1 MFTLQQFASMQTPAY
16 CQFLPNP
23 YMTPQIPAMIPNA
36 NQDTREKRFLS
47 PTTLISPTAINDE
60 KRRRNEGGDTDDNG
74 SDSTKEPT
82 MLDLKTYMD
91 ALMARLNTTATKVD
105 ISAINDKITA
115 QNVEIDQLK
124 SRMQKH
130 DEDIKKLQTIV
141 DEGVAASLNRKLR
154 SADDTTRMITTNMVA
169 EGQDRSR
176 AQSSK
181 RRNLIIEGLTGN
193 TEDEMCAALIHVYDS
208 IGLTMYK
215 SDIEIITRYKRRD
228 EKATKPG
235 PVNVTIARIGLRDNI
250 LRNKKELYGIPEM
263 QGVFINAD
271 ESLETRKAKST
282 LRKVSRNVK
291 IMGHPIEIRHD
302 RIQLDV
308 RWYTTN
314 DIDEIPVKFI
324 PMEEGE
330 LGAVGGLPR
339 NSNTEQDKEKA
350 LPSGSKGK
358 LIKKGE
364 KMRITKAGF
373 LFSGPTAYIS
383 NMAYTPI
390 KVGDVPHDTNE
401 EAYQYRKCKDHG
413 CDTLA
418 EAILSMDDAHQ
429 IKRETADIVT
439 TRSGTTTHQTNFGTF
454 LIAK

>member
-1 MFTLQQFASMQTPAY
+1 
-16 CQFLPNP
+16 
-23 YMTPQIPAMIPNA
+23 
-36 NQDTREKRFLS
+36 
-47 PTTLISPTAINDE
+47 
-60 KRRRNEGGDTDDNG
+60 
-74 SDSTKEPT
+74 
-82 MLDLKTYMD
+82 
-91 ALMARLNTTATKVD
+91 
-105 ISAINDKITA
+105 
-115 QNVEIDQLK
+115 
-124 SRMQKH
+124 MQKH

-169 EGQDRSR
+169 EGHDRSR

-193 TEDEMCAALIHVYDS
+193 TEDEMCAALIHVCDS

-250 LRNKKELYGIPEM
+250 LRSKKELYGIPEM

-291 IMGHPIEIRHD
+291 TMGHPIEIRHD
-302 RIQLDV
+302 RIQLDG

-314 DIDEIPVKFI
+314 DIDEIPAKFI

-339 NSNTEQDKEKA
+339 NSNNEQDKEKA
-350 LPSGSKGK
+350 LPSGNKGK
-358 LIKKGE
+358 LIKRGE
-364 KMRITKAGF
+364 KMRITKAGL

-383 NMAYTPI
+383 NMAYAPI
-390 KVGDVPHDTNE
+390 KVGDLPHNTNE

-429 IKRETADIVT
+429 IKRETADIVRT
-439 TRSGTTTHQTNFGTF
+439 EEWDNDAPNKLWDLFDRKMREHPDLLEQLIETAPLPLIEASKDSRWGGGAPFHSDIYDTGEFPGGNIFGKMATKYRDQKIQQRSNP
-454 LIAK
+454 